1 MTDSKQSQCS
11 PSVSMAAAFAHANAS
26 LALEGLVVD
35 AAQAARQQQVIDG
48 EISIEAAI
56 AAAVDAG
63 LE

>member
-1 MTDSKQSQCS
+1 MKDSKQLQCS
-11 PSVSMAAAFAHANAS
+11 LPVSMAAAFAYANAS
-26 LALEGLVVD
+26 LALEGLAVD
-35 AAQAARQQQVIDG
+35 AVQAARQQQVIDG